1 MSNRVRLIG
10 WCTFLVMLSLIPLF
24 ITSGRWIDF
33 LEMTMFVAVL
43 GQGWNILGGYGG
55 QYSFGNA
62 LFFGTGAYIQ
72 ALLQFKAQMEENH
85 GMKVILKPSLGLP
98 QVI

>member
-62 LFFGTGAYIQ
+62 LFLVQEPT
-72 ALLQFKAQMEENH
+72 FKPYYSSNL
-85 GMKVILKPSLGLP
+85 V
-98 QVI
+98 

>member
-10 WCTFLVMLSLIPLF
+10 WCTFLVMLSHIPLF

-43 GQGWNILGGYGG
+43 GQG
-55 QYSFGNA
+55 
-62 LFFGTGAYIQ
+62 
-72 ALLQFKAQMEENH
+72 
-85 GMKVILKPSLGLP
+85 
-98 QVI
+98 

>member
-43 GQGWNILGGYGG
+43 GQGWNILGGYVDNTHLAMLYFLV
-55 QYSFGNA
+55 QEPTFKPYYSSN
-62 LFFGTGAYIQ
+62 L
-72 ALLQFKAQMEENH
+72 
-85 GMKVILKPSLGLP
+85 V
-98 QVI
+98 